1 MAKARA
7 PVRSAYDALLRPPLL
22 TTKLYLPPARSHLV
36 PRPRLIERLNAGLTR
51 RLTLISAP
59 AGFGKTTLLSA
70 WIPQSARC
78 VAWVSL
84 DEGDNDPTRFWSYFI
99 SAVQMLDRHLGQNAL
114 RLLQSPQPPP
124 FDFILTALLNDVTAF
139 RQGFALVLDDY
150 HLIENPAIHQALT
163 FLLEH
168 LPAQVHL
175 IMTTRV
181 DPPLPLSRLRGRG
194 QLLELGVADLRFTWS
209 EVTTFLNEV
218 MGLPLT
224 AQDIAALEQRTE
236 GWIAGLQL
244 AALAMRDQTN
254 LSGFVSAFTG
264 SNRFVVDYLV
274 TEVLAR
280 QPAHVQ
286 TFLLQTAILERLCG
300 PLCDGVMGI
309 EEAAQPPSSCI
320 SPPAGQPALA
330 AHSYSQMLL
339 EALERAH
346 LFLLPLD
353 NDRRWY
359 RYHHLFAEVLRGR
372 LVRGATAE
380 MVALLHRRAAAWYE
394 QNGLLVEAIQHALAA
409 ADFEQAARL
418 IEQVA
423 LPVMLP
429 GQVHTLLG
437 WLKALPE
444 TLLQTSPAL
453 CIVHGSALVFIN
465 QMEAAEARL
474 QAAEQAVLR
483 EPRSDWADLILGRAA
498 ASRGALLRF
507 CGDLARCAA
516 FSHQALD
523 LLPETEFMWLVARL
537 NAAYAFLVN
546 GEVTPATERR
556 VAEVIALIRPT
567 HNSYILLRSMTLLA
581 RLQTLQGRL
590 RQAAATYQEAAQ
602 VAPEQPGA
610 QVVLNSS
617 SYYFGLGDL
626 LREWNELEAAERHL
640 KQGLDMLSGAMAIEA
655 EVATLGYMALARL
668 KQAQGDRDG
677 ALATVRALA
686 ELAQQRDFFPPLIE
700 RGTALEARLQL
711 VQGDLEAARR
721 WVEQRELTAD
731 DSESVSY
738 LHEMEYLTLVRVL
751 IALGKQERRGLRAED
766 TVIHPAPEAFIPH
779 PLEDAMR
786 VLDRLLPVAEAS
798 GRTSSSIEILSLR
811 ALALQ
816 AQGNLT
822 QALAALERAL
832 ILAESEGYVRIF
844 VDEGKPMAELLSRLN
859 ASFDGSTP
867 RGQVLNEYVHKLLG
881 SFGMRVGVQVAN
893 PTPLLAEP
901 LSDRELEVLRLLAAG
916 LTNQEIADQLL
927 IALGTAKRHTINI
940 YGKLG
945 VSNRTQ
951 AVAKARELNLL

>member
-1 MAKARA
+1 MRYLAYNDSNTLGVLEKVMAKARA
-7 PVRSAYDALLRPPLL
+7 PVRSAYDALLRPTLL

-59 AGFGKTTLLSA
+59 AGFGKTTMLSA

-99 SAVQMLDRHLGQNAL
+99 SAVQMLDSHLGQNAL
-114 RLLQSPQPPP
+114 RLLESPQPPP
-124 FDFILTALLNDVTAF
+124 FDFILTALLNDVTYF

-150 HLIENPAIHQALT
+150 HLIENPAVHQALT

-168 LPAQVHL
+168 LPPQVNL

-181 DPPLPLSRLRGRG
+181 DPPIPLSRLRGRG

-224 AQDIAALEQRTE
+224 AQDIAALEERTE

-300 PLCDGVMGI
+300 PLCDVVMGI
-309 EEAAQPPSSCI
+309 EEAAQPPSSPR
-320 SPPAGQPALA
+320 SPAAGQPALA
-330 AHSYSQMLL
+330 AHSYSQLLL

-372 LVRGATAE
+372 LVSGATVE
-380 MVALLHRRAAAWYE
+380 MVATLHRRAAAWYE
-394 QNGLLVEAIQHALAA
+394 HNGLLVEAIRHALAA

-418 IEQVA
+418 IEQIA
-423 LPVMLP
+423 LSVMLP

-444 TLLQTSPAL
+444 TLLQSSPAL
-453 CIVHGSALVFIN
+453 CIVHGAALIFIN

-474 QAAEQAVLR
+474 QAAEQAVQRQPL
-483 EPRSDWADLILGRAA
+483 SDQAHIILGRAA
-498 ASRGALLRF
+498 AVRGGLVRF
-507 CGDLARCAA
+507 SGDLARTAA
-516 FSHQALD
+516 VSQQALD

-567 HNSYILLRSMTLLA
+567 HNSYVLLRGMTLLA
-581 RLQTLQGRL
+581 RLQALQGRL
-590 RQAAATYQEAAQ
+590 KQAATTYQEAAQ

-610 QVVLNSS
+610 PVVLSSS
-617 SYYFGLGDL
+617 SYYFALGDL
-626 LREWNELEAAERHL
+626 LREWNKLEAAERLL

-677 ALATVRALA
+677 ALATL
-686 ELAQQRDFFPPLIE
+686 
-700 RGTALEARLQL
+700 
-711 VQGDLEAARR
+711 
-721 WVEQRELTAD
+721 
-731 DSESVSY
+731 
-738 LHEMEYLTLVRVL
+738 
-751 IALGKQERRGLRAED
+751 
-766 TVIHPAPEAFIPH
+766 
-779 PLEDAMR
+779 
-786 VLDRLLPVAEAS
+786 
-798 GRTSSSIEILSLR
+798 
-811 ALALQ
+811 
-816 AQGNLT
+816 
-822 QALAALERAL
+822 
-832 ILAESEGYVRIF
+832 
-844 VDEGKPMAELLSRLN
+844 
-859 ASFDGSTP
+859 
-867 RGQVLNEYVHKLLG
+867 
-881 SFGMRVGVQVAN
+881 
-893 PTPLLAEP
+893 
-901 LSDRELEVLRLLAAG
+901 
-916 LTNQEIADQLL
+916 
-927 IALGTAKRHTINI
+927 
-940 YGKLG
+940 
-945 VSNRTQ
+945 
-951 AVAKARELNLL
+951 